1 MKSKV
6 KVQSQSGNR
15 PVRSAHKTECHGA
28 ALPFC
33 SSGRT
38 LTRHSKTGHNSE
50 TPERE
55 IGTLDRESDSG
66 SRVLYNVT
74 WLTRLLGKTEEVALT
89 SSLPTPPSLS
99 QTFGN
104 AHRIIRIL
112 EINQSKMKTN
122 RRMNRLY
129 MQSSVLTFSDSDRM
143 TVPTRS
149 LLVTIEIGIG
159 AHFTC
164 SKEEIGSISGLRLF
178 YLKRVKNL

>member
-1 MKSKV
+1 M
-6 KVQSQSGNR
+6 
-15 PVRSAHKTECHGA
+15 
-28 ALPFC
+28 
-33 SSGRT
+33 
-38 LTRHSKTGHNSE
+38 
-50 TPERE
+50 
-55 IGTLDRESDSG
+55 
-66 SRVLYNVT
+66 
-74 WLTRLLGKTEEVALT
+74 
-89 SSLPTPPSLS
+89 
-99 QTFGN
+99 
-104 AHRIIRIL
+104 